1 MVFPDEDYQQSDEKE
16 VFDKIEV
23 LHSNEVIVKKTL
35 EAYAKIK
42 TSLDGALD
50 NTGPAILVLY
60 DPIWTS
66 LNLLKEKGIKIRGVT
81 EVTAENIHHC
91 KNILK
96 VGDFRHLDGIRTNF
110 GIIDGKQV
118 MLHGVS
124 QEKDPLSQAILTNVK
139 GFVEA
144 QQYMFDNLWNRSI
157 PIEDKIK
164 EIEEGIKPE
173 VIETITN
180 PTKIQTIYLNLLR
193 SATAEIML
201 IIPTPNA
208 INHQHGIGVF
218 SLLEQMFEE
227 NNNNMKLNIR
237 ILTPQINNGHH
248 DIKLKQKYKEQNT
261 LLSFSFSSIPDINLR
276 NIEADSTTK
285 STILII
291 DKKESLVV
299 EIKDDTK
306 DSFTKSVGFATY
318 SNSRATVLSYVS
330 IFESFWKQSELVK
343 KLRESEELQKDF
355 VHIAA
360 HELKNPIQP
369 ILGLTDLLMK
379 NKPEDEKE
387 YQNIIKIINRN
398 AKKLIQLTSD
408 ILDVTKIETNNLHLQ
423 KELFNLN
430 DLISD
435 IVEDYNNQIQKNE
448 NIKLGYDVIFSK
460 SIEGIYGKSER
471 LIKKE
476 TNPIYILAD
485 RTRITQVLSN
495 LINNSIKFTSAEGII
510 TIIVEEKYEEGKVD
524 VTVKDSGS
532 GIDSFIIPN
541 LFSKFTT
548 KSKGGTGL
556 GLYISKNIIEAH
568 DGKIWAQNNKDSE
581 SGATFSFNLPL
592 AMQQQSK

>member
-1 MVFPDEDYQQSDEKE
+1 MVFTDEDYQQSDEKE

-23 LHSNEVIVKKTL
+23 LHSNDVIIKKTL
-35 EAYAKIK
+35 EAYAKIN

-50 NTGPAILVLY
+50 NTGPAILVMY
-60 DPIWTS
+60 EPIWTS
-66 LNLLKEKGIKIRGVT
+66 LILLKEKGIKIRGVT
-81 EVTAENIHHC
+81 EATPENIHHC
-91 KNILK
+91 KSLLK

-110 GIIDGKQV
+110 GIIDEKQV

-144 QQYMFDNLWNRSI
+144 QQYMFENLWNRSI

-173 VIETITN
+173 IIETITN
-180 PTKIQTIYLNLLR
+180 PTKIQTLYLNLLR
-193 SATAEIML
+193 SAAAEIML

-208 INHQHGIGVF
+208 INHQYDIGVF
-218 SLLEQMFEE
+218 SLLKQLFEE
-227 NNNNMKLNIR
+227 KNINKKLNIR
-237 ILTPQINNGHH
+237 ILTPHINNGHY
-248 DIKLKQKYKEQNT
+248 DIKPKQQYREQDT
-261 LLSFSFSSIPDINLR
+261 LLSFSFSSMPDINLR

-285 STILII
+285 STIVII

-299 EIKDDTK
+299 EIRDDTK

-343 KLRESEELQKDF
+343 KLKESEELQKDF

-360 HELKNPIQP
+360 HELRNPIQP
-369 ILGLTDLLMK
+369 ILGLTEVLMK
-379 NKPEDEKE
+379 NKPEGEIE

-408 ILDVTKIETNNLHLQ
+408 ILDVTKIETNNLNLQ
-423 KELFNLN
+423 KELFYIN
-430 DLISD
+430 DLVFD
-435 IVEDYNNQIQKNE
+435 IVEDYNNQRDNE
-448 NIKLGYDVIFSK
+448 NVKLEYEFLFSK
-460 SIEGIYGKSER
+460 RFSNVNENGKGER
-471 LIKKE
+471 LIKKN
-476 TNPIYILAD
+476 TDPKPILAD

-495 LINNSIKFTSAEGII
+495 LINNAIKFTTVGII
-510 TIIVEEKYEEGKVD
+510 KIIVEEKNEEGKVYIH
-524 VTVKDSGS
+524 VKDSGS
-532 GIDSFIIPN
+532 GIDLSIIPN

-568 DGKIWAQNNKDSE
+568 GGKIWAENNKDGE
-581 SGATFSFNLPL
+581 RGATFSFVLSS
-592 AMQQQSK
+592 AI